1 MSLRK
6 IDFGTLRLVSLF
18 LLSVMNL
25 LFMHAFFRYGGYF
38 GLWPYAY
45 SAPVNFF
52 VTVMDVS
59 LLLLFFLLV
68 SWGRLRLSLSICF
81 FLTLVWSFV
90 NVFYGTFFSQYM
102 PLSAIAEAGSLTD
115 GLVIDSMM
123 SGFRWFHGFYLVS
136 LLAFLAVLRRTPI
149 VRMPL
154 KMWLALLTLPFVCV
168 LMVFLIYTAY
178 HFAHPAMRNN
188 MELYVSTL
196 RGAFLEPEK
205 SKNSFPND
213 TRYHTGIVR
222 ILLSEVADMFVKRQ
236 LSQSEKETI
245 ASVCSDNS
253 GRCSDHKV
261 NAKLE
266 NVIFIVVESFLS
278 APSDLFVDGKEITP
292 FLNALKRDSSV
303 YYNGHLTSNITIGES
318 GDGQFI
324 YMTGL
329 LPLRHKLTVG
339 EAKSKEL
346 YALPKILRK
355 HFGVKYTEV
364 VLPTTTQ
371 MWQQEAMDAVY
382 GIDKPYQNIDVVK
395 DRNQALTDEQ
405 VFSLAMKTD
414 KVSRQPFFSMILTV
428 DTHQPYREPVIPDF
442 SLAGSDFP
450 DSYKN
455 YLIACHQVDRLIAGY
470 FAHLRQTGVYDNS
483 LIVILSDHH
492 AHMDALGMGDK
503 ITKEIPLYIVN
514 GGIDNNKAWKGACN
528 QLDVFTTILDVLGI
542 DSEWKGLGHTLLS
555 ADYKNS
561 VTPQM
566 WDISEWIIEGN
577 YFGE

>member
-1 MSLRK
+1 
-6 IDFGTLRLVSLF
+6 
-18 LLSVMNL
+18 
-25 LFMHAFFRYGGYF
+25 
-38 GLWPYAY
+38 
-45 SAPVNFF
+45 
-52 VTVMDVS
+52 
-59 LLLLFFLLV
+59 
-68 SWGRLRLSLSICF
+68 
-81 FLTLVWSFV
+81 
-90 NVFYGTFFSQYM
+90 
-102 PLSAIAEAGSLTD
+102 
-115 GLVIDSMM
+115 
-123 SGFRWFHGFYLVS
+123 
-136 LLAFLAVLRRTPI
+136 
-149 VRMPL
+149 
-154 KMWLALLTLPFVCV
+154 
-168 LMVFLIYTAY
+168 
-178 HFAHPAMRNN
+178 
-188 MELYVSTL
+188 
-196 RGAFLEPEK
+196 
-205 SKNSFPND
+205 
-213 TRYHTGIVR
+213 
-222 ILLSEVADMFVKRQ
+222 
-236 LSQSEKETI
+236 
-245 ASVCSDNS
+245 
-253 GRCSDHKV
+253 
-261 NAKLE
+261 
-266 NVIFIVVESFLS
+266 
-278 APSDLFVDGKEITP
+278 
-292 FLNALKRDSSV
+292 
-303 YYNGHLTSNITIGES
+303 
-318 GDGQFI
+318 
-324 YMTGL
+324 
-329 LPLRHKLTVG
+329 
-339 EAKSKEL
+339 
-346 YALPKILRK
+346 
-355 HFGVKYTEV
+355 
-364 VLPTTTQ
+364 

-470 FAHLRQTGVYDNS
+470 FAHLRHADVYDNS